1 MPNRADH
8 LVGHQFPPGICPNP
22 GGKPKWWLTNGRV
35 KDLISRLGSL
45 RLDEVQKI
53 AADPETPMM
62 EAFMAKVYLKGHE
75 TGDVGRLTVLLDR
88 TIGKPVEVVEQHNH
102 DHADKLASV
111 PQDKLLE
118 LLKQSSVA

>member
-1 MPNRADH
+1 MAAEQLREY
-8 LVGHQFPPGICPNP
+8 QFKPGQSGCP
-22 GGKPKWWLTNGRV
+22 GGKPKWWLTQGRV

-45 RLDEVQKI
+45 RLDEVQRI

-75 TGDVGRLTVLLDR
+75 TGDVARLNVLLDR
-88 TIGKPVEVVEQHNH
+88 TIGKPVEVVEQHNISH
-102 DHADKLASV
+102 DEALSKA

-118 LLKQSSVA
+118 LLKEPAA